1 MRFILKGMM
10 NVKEEWKAKI
20 KKWYHQQRV
29 NAKNYWRR
37 YRINKLLILLSL
49 LVVLFSSSY
58 LVFLAKT
65 ADVENLKAGLAQT
78 TLVYDRYGEEAGEL
92 YAQKG
97 TFVSIDQISTNIQD
111 AVISTEDKRFYSH
124 NGFDPIGIGRA
135 AVGYVINRGNIVGG
149 GSTLTQQLAKNAYL
163 TLDQTLIRKA
173 KELFLAFEIEK
184 QYEKS
189 EILEMYLNNSYFGS
203 GVWGVEDASWK
214 YFGKPASDVTL
225 AEGAVL
231 AGILKA
237 PSYYNPIDY
246 YENSIE
252 RRDLIL
258 QLMVD
263 NGFTD
268 QATADGA
275 IAEGIYLADGY
286 DNNDAYNYP
295 YYFDAIIEEAVA
307 EYDID
312 EEDLLNKGY
321 KIYTGLDQQYQ
332 QQMDYT
338 YETAYFKDAADG
350 VLMQSASVAIDPQS
364 GDVMAIVGGRGE
376 HTFRG
381 FNRATQMKVPP
392 ASTIKPLSV
401 YLPALENGYE
411 VDSLIMDDDTIG
423 YGEDKDY
430 FVANYNF
437 YSEYQGIPMHQALVE
452 SKNTVA
458 AYLLDEMGIEKGV
471 KQLQELGIKVREEDQ
486 TQLGDIALGGMDGVS
501 PLQMASAYAT
511 FANGGVQAKARFI
524 TKIVDATGAVIVDN
538 TEPQTKRITSKEIA
552 DDMTSMM
559 MGTYAP
565 GGTGYGAQPYNGMLL
580 AGKTGTSEGEGG
592 EFDRTK
598 WMIGY
603 TPDIAIATWIGF
615 DQTDAEHNLSDTG
628 TMFYDLFSMETG
640 NLLSVSPQT
649 EFTVAA
655 VDEQTGATEGDWSDS
670 LGDFVN
676 GLNRVGERVEEETRK
691 FVDWATGWFR

>member
-1 MRFILKGMM
+1 M
-10 NVKEEWKAKI
+10 KEEWKIKLKSWAK
-20 KKWYHQQRV
+20 QQYIV
-29 NAKNYWRR
+29 LKNFWRR
-37 YRINKLLILLSL
+37 YRINKVVIFLC
-49 LVVLFSSSY
+49 LVTVFISSSY

-97 TFVSIDQISTNIQD
+97 TFVTIEEISQNVQD

-135 AVGYVINRGNIVGG
+135 ALGYVINRGNIVGG

-173 KELFLAFEIEK
+173 KELFLALEIEK
-184 QYEKS
+184 QYEKN

-214 YFGKPASDVTL
+214 YFGKPASDVTM

-237 PSYYNPIDY
+237 PSNFNPIDS
-246 YENSIE
+246 YENSMA

-258 QLMVD
+258 QLMID

-268 QATADGA
+268 QETADVA

-286 DNNDAYNYP
+286 DNADAYNYP
-295 YYFDAIIEEAVA
+295 YYFDAVIEEAIEV
-307 EYDID
+307 YGID

-338 YETAYFKDAADG
+338 YDNAYFADAADG
-350 VLMQSASVAIDPQS
+350 TLMQSASVALDPQT

-381 FNRATQMKVPP
+381 FNRATQMRVPP

-401 YLPALENGYE
+401 YLPALENGYK

-423 YGEDKDY
+423 YGEDDDY
-430 FVANYNF
+430 FVANYNH
-437 YSEYQGIPMHQALVE
+437 YSEYQGIPMYQALVE
-452 SKNTVA
+452 SKNTSA

-471 KQLQELGIKVREEDQ
+471 QQLREFGLKIREEDEKE
-486 TQLGDIALGGMDGVS
+486 LGDIALGALDGVS
-501 PLQMASAYAT
+501 PLQMASAYAV
-511 FANGGVQAKARFI
+511 FATGGVKAEPRFI
-524 TKIVDATGAVIVDN
+524 TKIVDATEAVIVDN
-538 TEPQTKRITSKEIA
+538 TDPDTKRITSKETA
-552 DDMTSMM
+552 DAMTSMM

-565 GGTGYGAQPYNGMLL
+565 GGTGYGAGPYNGMLL

-592 EFDRTK
+592 DYDRTK

-603 TPDIAIATWIGF
+603 TPDLAIATWIGF

-628 TMFYDLFSMETG
+628 TMFYDLFSAQTG

-649 EFTVAA
+649 EFTVAGIDDQ
-655 VDEQTGATEGDWSDS
+655 VQTGESNWTDS
-670 LGDFVN
+670 LNGFVD
-676 GLNRVGERVEEETRK
+676 GLNDFSDRAIEESKK
-691 FVDWATGWFR
+691 FYHWATDFFR

>member
-1 MRFILKGMM
+1 M
-10 NVKEEWKAKI
+10 KEEWKNKI
-20 KKWYHQQRV
+20 KAWFQRQLV
-29 NAKNYWRR
+29 TMQNHWRR
-37 YRINKLLILLSL
+37 YRIKKLLILLGL
-49 LVVLFSSSY
+49 LAVLISSSY

-65 ADVENLKAGLAQT
+65 ANVENLKAGLAQT
-78 TLVYDRYGEEAGEL
+78 TVVYDRYGEEAGEL

-97 TFVSIDQISTNIQD
+97 SFVGISEISPNIQE
-111 AVISTEDKRFYSH
+111 AVISTEDKRFYTH

-173 KELFLAFEIEK
+173 KELFLALEIEK
-184 QYEKS
+184 QYEKD
-189 EILEMYLNNSYFGS
+189 EILEMYLNNAYFGN

-237 PSYYNPIDY
+237 PSLYNPIDSY
-246 YENSIE
+246 DDSIA

-268 QATADGA
+268 QATADAA
-275 IAEGIYLADGY
+275 IAEGIYLVDGY
-286 DNNDAYNYP
+286 ESADTYNYP
-295 YYFDAIIEEAVA
+295 YYFDAVIEEAI
-307 EYDID
+307 ETYEID
-312 EEDLLNKGY
+312 EEDLLNNGY

-338 YETAYFKDAADG
+338 YETAYFADAADG
-350 VLMQSASVAIDPQS
+350 TLMQSASVAIEPQT

-381 FNRATQMKVPP
+381 FNRATQMRVPP

-423 YGEDKDY
+423 YGENKDY

-437 YSEYQGIPMHQALVE
+437 YSEYQGIPMYQALVE

-471 KQLQELGIKVREEDQ
+471 KQLKEFGIKVREEDQ
-486 TQLGDIALGGMDGVS
+486 KQLGDIALGGMDGVS

-511 FANGGVQAKARFI
+511 FANGGVQAEARFI

-538 TEPQTKRITSKEIA
+538 TEPETKRITSKETA
-552 DDMTSMM
+552 DKMTSMM

-580 AGKTGTSEGEGG
+580 AGKTGTLEGEGG
-592 EFDRTK
+592 GYDRTK

-603 TPDIAIATWIGF
+603 TPDITIATWIGF
-615 DQTDAEHNLSDTG
+615 DQTDEAHNVGDIG
-628 TMFYDLFSMETG
+628 TMFYELFSAETG

-649 EFTVAA
+649 EFAVAG
-655 VDEQTGATEGDWSDS
+655 VDEQPGETDGSWTDP
-670 LGDFVN
+670 LGGFVN
-676 GLNRVGERVEEETRK
+676 KMTEVGKRVEQESRK
-691 FVDWATGWFR
+691 FIDWAVGKFR

>member
-1 MRFILKGMM
+1 M
-10 NVKEEWKAKI
+10 KEEWKI
-20 KKWYHQQRV
+20 KLKNWGQRQSV
-29 NAKNYWRR
+29 VLKNFWRR
-37 YRINKLLILLSL
+37 YRINKLVILLG
-49 LVVLFSSSY
+49 LVMVLISSSY

-65 ADVENLKAGLAQT
+65 ANVENLKAGLAQT

-97 TFVSIDQISTNIQD
+97 TFVTIEEISTNIQD

-173 KELFLAFEIEK
+173 KELFLALEIEK
-184 QYEKS
+184 QYEKN

-214 YFGKPASDVTL
+214 YFGKPASDVTV

-237 PSYYNPIDY
+237 PSNYNPIDY
-246 YENSIE
+246 YENSLT

-268 QATADGA
+268 QATADA
-275 IAEGIYLADGY
+275 AMAEGIYLADYY
-286 DNNDAYNYP
+286 DNADAYNYP
-295 YYFDAIIEEAVA
+295 YYFDAVIEEAIE
-307 EYDID
+307 EYGID

-338 YETAYFKDAADG
+338 YETAYFTDADDG
-350 VLMQSASVAIDPQS
+350 TLMQSASVAINPQT

-376 HTFRG
+376 HMFRG
-381 FNRATQMKVPP
+381 FNRATQMRVPP

-401 YLPALENGYE
+401 YLPALENGYK

-423 YGEDKDY
+423 YGENDDY
-430 FVANYNF
+430 FVANYNH
-437 YSEYQGIPMHQALVE
+437 YSEYQGIPMYQALVE
-452 SKNTVA
+452 SKNTSA

-471 KQLQELGIKVREEDQ
+471 KQLREFGLHIREEDEKE
-486 TQLGDIALGGMDGVS
+486 LGDIALGALDGVS
-501 PLQMASAYAT
+501 PLQMASAYGV
-511 FANGGVQAKARFI
+511 FANGGVKAEPRFI

-538 TEPQTKRITSKEIA
+538 TSPDTKRIMTQETA
-552 DDMTSMM
+552 DAMTSMM

-565 GGTGYGAQPYNGMLL
+565 GGTGYGAGPYNGMLL

-592 EFDRTK
+592 DYDRTK

-615 DQTDAEHNLSDTG
+615 DETDAEHNLSNTG
-628 TMFYDLFSMETG
+628 NMFYDLFSAQTG

-649 EFTVAA
+649 EFAVAGI
-655 VDEQTGATEGDWSDS
+655 DEQPQNEGSNWADS
-670 LGDFVN
+670 LDGIMD
-676 GLNRVGERVEEETRK
+676 GLNKFSNRAVEESRK
-691 FVDWATGWFR
+691 FYDWATGFFR

>member
-1 MRFILKGMM
+1 M
-10 NVKEEWKAKI
+10 KEEWKIKI
-20 KKWYHQQRV
+20 KNWYHRQMV
-29 NAKNYWRR
+29 NLKNFWRR
-37 YRINKLLILLSL
+37 YRINKLMVLLSL
-49 LVVLFSSSY
+49 VAVLIGSTY

-65 ADVENLKAGLAQT
+65 ADVENLKAGLGQT
-78 TLVYDRYGEEAGEL
+78 TVVYDRYGEEAGEL

-97 TFVSIDQISTNIQD
+97 TFVSIEEISAHIQD

-135 AVGYVINRGNIVGG
+135 AVGYVMNRGNIVGG

-173 KELFLAFEIEK
+173 KELFLALEIEK
-184 QYEKS
+184 QYEKAD
-189 EILEMYLNNSYFGS
+189 ILEMYLNNSYFGS

-237 PSYYNPIDY
+237 PSNYNPIDY
-246 YENSIE
+246 YDNSIE

-268 QATADGA
+268 QETANAA
-275 IAEGIYLADGY
+275 IAEGIYLTDGY

-295 YYFDAIIEEAVA
+295 YYFDALIEEAIA
-307 EYDID
+307 EYNID

-332 QQMDYT
+332 QQMDLT
-338 YETAYFKDAADG
+338 YETAYFTDAEDG
-350 VLMQSASVAIDPQS
+350 TLLQSASVAIEPGT

-376 HTFRG
+376 HMFRG
-381 FNRATQMKVPP
+381 FNRATQMRVPP

-423 YGEDKDY
+423 YGENKDY

-437 YSEYQGIPMHQALVE
+437 YSEYQGIPMYQALVE
-452 SKNTVA
+452 SKNTSA
-458 AYLLDEMGIEKGV
+458 AYLLNEMGIEKGL
-471 KQLQELGIKVREEDQ
+471 KQLKEFGFTIREEDEKE
-486 TQLGDIALGGMDGVS
+486 LGDIALGAMDGVS
-501 PLQMASAYAT
+501 PLQMASAYSV
-511 FANGGVQAKARFI
+511 FANGGVKAEPRFI

-538 TEPQTKRITSKEIA
+538 TKPKTKRITSTETA
-552 DDMTSMM
+552 DEMTSMM

-580 AGKTGTSEGEGG
+580 AGKTGTSEGDGG
-592 EFDRTK
+592 EYDRTK

-615 DQTDAEHNLSDTG
+615 DHTDAEHNLSSTG
-628 TMFYDLFSMETG
+628 NMFYDLFSAETG

-649 EFTVAA
+649 EFAVAGIE
-655 VDEQTGATEGDWSDS
+655 EQAETSGGFLDD
-670 LGDFVN
+670 LNDF
-676 GLNRVGERVEEETRK
+676 GQKIEEESQK
-691 FVDWATGWFR
+691 FLDWATGWFR